1 MNIVDLGL
9 KKYLWWPDWR
19 DECAA
24 IVASGPTIKKMDL
37 ACLKDRIH
45 VLAIKETWKKC
56 PWAEILYGCDAPWW
70 IHNKGVP
77 EFKGIKL
84 SHGSQATTQ
93 HKSIYKV
100 NIKMVD
106 DILIEEPLLVGNGGN
121 SGFQA
126 LNLLVQFGVKNV
138 ILIGFDLHDR
148 GGVHWYG
155 RNTAPGMN
163 NPMKVNFDRWQRGYE
178 AVKRR
183 LKELG
188 VEIVNASPESDL
200 RVFKMQP
207 LEDTMKEWGL

>member
-1 MNIVDLGL
+1 MRAAELGI
-9 KKYLWWPDWR
+9 KSYSWWPDWR

-37 ACLKDRIH
+37 DCLKDRIH
-45 VLAIKETWKKC
+45 ALVIKETWKRC
-56 PWAEILYGCDAPWW
+56 PWAEVLYGCDAPWW
-70 IHNKGVP
+70 MHNKGVP
-77 EFKGIKL
+77 GFKGIKL
-84 SHGSQATTQ
+84 CHGAQATAQ
-93 HKSIYKV
+93 YEDVHKV

-106 DILIEEPLLVGNGGN
+106 EILTEEPLLVGNGGN

-138 ILIGFDLHDR
+138 ILVGFDLHDR

-163 NPMKVNFDRWQRGYE
+163 NPMKVNFDRWRRGYE
-178 AVKRR
+178 AVKKR

-188 VEIVNASPESDL
+188 VEVINTSPESDL
-200 RVFKMQP
+200 HVFKNQS
-207 LEDTMKEWGL
+207 LEDTMREWGL